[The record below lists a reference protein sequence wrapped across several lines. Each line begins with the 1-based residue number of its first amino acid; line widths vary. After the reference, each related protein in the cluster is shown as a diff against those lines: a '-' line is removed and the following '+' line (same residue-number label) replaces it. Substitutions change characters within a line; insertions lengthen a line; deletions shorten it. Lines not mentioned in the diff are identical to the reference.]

1 MKHWLMALC
10 ATALV
15 GCSDMPAKT
24 SNRVLPWTESKELV
38 VLVQNSPTT
47 LYVDAD
53 GEYAGL
59 EYDLVTRFAEAQGLK
74 LRFVMESDYHAILE
88 RLARHQAHLAVG
100 VHRDDERERLAFGPE
115 YQQVQ
120 PVLVYPARVPE
131 RQALAQLNAGTAMV
145 KTLPQYLQPLN
156 QYKTKQPGFTWR
168 LIDDADAEGLIEGVA
183 SGQYDYVV
191 VDSHLAAV
199 AQNYFPNVAIA
210 KPFSAEQ
217 ALAWAVPRDDAQ
229 LTARVTAFFN
239 SAQSD
244 KTLARLIDRYYGHLN
259 RVGPIDAL
267 AFLGKRETVLEQ
279 YRHWFQQAEDKT
291 GIDWRLIAALSYQ
304 ESHWNP
310 AAVSAYGV
318 RGLMMLTTDTANR
331 LGVNRL
337 DPYQSIQGG
346 ARYMKMMVDAMP
358 AHIAEPDRTW
368 LALAAYN
375 VGIGHLS
382 DARILAR
389 RLNKNP
395 DSWAD
400 LKTVLPL
407 LRDPKYFS
415 TLRFGYARGGEP
427 VAFVETLR
435 TYYDILARFE
445 EPYKPDAPVLAADV
459 EIHNPDNLPL
469 RINNRVVPAK
479 PPMVQAAL

>member
-24 SNRVLPWTESKELV
+24 SNRVLPWSESKELV

-53 GEYAGL
+53 GQYAGL

-74 LRFVMESDYHAILE
+74 LRFVMESDYRTLLE
-88 RLARHQAHLAVG
+88 RLARHEAHLAVG
-100 VHRDDERERLAFGPE
+100 VHREREREGLVFGPD
-115 YQQVQ
+115 YQKVE
-120 PVLVYPARVPE
+120 PVLVYPARQAQ
-131 RQALAQLNAGTAMV
+131 RQALAQLHAGTAMV
-145 KTLPQYLQPLN
+145 KTLPQYLRPLN
-156 QYKTKQPGFTWR
+156 AYKITQPDFKWR
-168 LIDDADAEGLIEGVA
+168 MVDDADAEGLIEGVA
-183 SGQYDYVV
+183 SGVYDYVV

-199 AQNYFPNVAIA
+199 AQNYFPGVAIA
-210 KPFSAEQ
+210 RPFTAQ
-217 ALAWAVPRDDAQ
+217 QTLAWAMPRDDAQ
-229 LTARVTAFFN
+229 LTSRVHAFFA
-239 SAQSD
+239 SIEGD

-259 RVGPIDAL
+259 RVDSIDTL
-267 AFLGKRETVLEQ
+267 AFLGKRDTVLHH
-279 YRHWFQQAEDKT
+279 YRDWFHEAEDKT

-346 ARYMKMMVDAMP
+346 ARYMKMMIDAMP
-358 AHIAEPDRTW
+358 DEIAEPDRTW

-400 LKTVLPL
+400 LKKVLPL

-445 EPYKPDAPVLAADV
+445 EPYKTDVPALAADV
-459 EIHNPDNLPL
+459 QIHNPDNLPL

-479 PPMVQAAL
+479 PPLVQATL